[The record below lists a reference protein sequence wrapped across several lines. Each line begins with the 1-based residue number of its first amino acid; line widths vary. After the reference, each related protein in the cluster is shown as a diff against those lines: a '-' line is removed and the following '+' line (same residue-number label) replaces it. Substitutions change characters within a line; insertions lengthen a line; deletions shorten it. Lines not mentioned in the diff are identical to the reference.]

1 MNDFK
6 GGAENLGVIKQ
17 SYSVAFADFIREA
30 EAGGRELIK
39 MQTGDPDFA
48 THPNIISGAY
58 DSMLRGETKY
68 CDSRGLI
75 LLREALAKKLAYENN
90 LHVSARSNILITHG
104 AVHAIAMAIRAI
116 LNPGDECIIIEPYW
130 RSYEANVILAGG
142 VPVYVQAS
150 EGRSFMLEAEEVL
163 EKVTSRTKI
172 IIINT
177 PNNPSGAIYEK
188 EELTKLARCAAERGI
203 YIISDEVYEAIVFDD
218 HQHYSPASGPEVFEW
233 IISVFSFSKTFAMTG
248 WRVGYLVASEP
259 LIDEILKLSQYSVTS
274 LSPHNQ
280 LGALVALND
289 PEVNAYA
296 SAMCA
301 EYQKRRDRIFE
312 VTSGTWLDTSMIFPK
327 GTFYIL
333 IDMAKFG
340 LPSLD
345 LAKKMVSVSDVA
357 LTPGIAFGNEM
368 DTYLRMCFATSNENI
383 DRALNA
389 LIRFQERI

>member
-1 MNDFK
+1 MSDFK
-6 GGAENLGVIKQ
+6 GGAENLGLIKQ
-17 SYSVAFADFIREA
+17 SYSVAFADFIRQAEA
-30 EAGGRELIK
+30 EGKELIK

-48 THPNIISGAY
+48 THPNIINGAY
-58 DSMLRGETKY
+58 QSMLRGEAKY
-68 CDSRGLI
+68 CDSRGLMV
-75 LLREALAKKLAYENN
+75 LREALAKKLAYENN
-90 LHVSARSNILITHG
+90 LCVSARSNILITHG

-142 VPVYVQAS
+142 VPVYVQANQ
-150 EGRSFMLEAEEVL
+150 ERSFMLEAEEVL
-163 EKVTSRTKI
+163 ERITSRTKI

-177 PNNPSGAIYEK
+177 PNNPSGAVYKK
-188 EELTKLARCAAERGI
+188 EELIKLAKYAAERGI

-218 HQHYSPASGPEVFEW
+218 NQHYSLASDPEVFEW

-248 WRVGYLVASEP
+248 WRVGYLVANEP

-280 LGALVALND
+280 LGALAALND
-289 PEVNAYA
+289 PEVSAFA
-296 SAMCA
+296 STMRA

-312 VTSGTWLDTSMIFPK
+312 VTSGTWLDRSMIFPK

-340 LPSLD
+340 LPSLE
-345 LAKKMVSVSDVA
+345 LAKEMVSVCDVA

-368 DTYLRMCFATSNENI
+368 DTFMRMCFATSNENV

-389 LIRFQERI
+389 LIRFEQAI